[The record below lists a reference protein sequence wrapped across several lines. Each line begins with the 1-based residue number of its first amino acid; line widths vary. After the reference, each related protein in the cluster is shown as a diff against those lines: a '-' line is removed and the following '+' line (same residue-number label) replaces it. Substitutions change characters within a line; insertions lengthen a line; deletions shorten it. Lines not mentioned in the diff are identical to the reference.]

1 MTAESQLDA
10 ESIAAIERMRRTIRR
25 PEPAQ
30 RTVPVAVEPM
40 REPVGIER
48 SLPPEP
54 DFEETFRAHANPAT
68 QNGAILAELRRH
80 FGQWLSIAQLEEL
93 SGSRRMNSRAADI
106 RKLVDAEG
114 LDVDQQSRPFP
125 ETKRLHSYYRLVR
138 KEDSERLK
146 RIDRREATDV

>member
-1 MTAESQLDA
+1 MTEADIDPEIAEA
-10 ESIAAIERMRRTIRR
+10 CERMRQTARGSA
-25 PEPAQ
+25 PVPPPA
-30 RTVPVAVEPM
+30 

-48 SLPPEP
+48 SLPPESE
-54 DFEETFRAHANPAT
+54 FEMTSEDEFRAVADPST

-80 FGQWLSIAQLEEL
+80 FGQWLSIARLEEL

-146 RIDRREATDV
+146 RKTA